1 MQIARGF
8 APIVPDGGKGFSV
21 VCAGCVG
28 KAGSRDQD
36 APVLYERA
44 LMIEVPETV
53 NRYHGVSGQFQKK

>member
-1 MQIARGF
+1 MIFRL
-8 APIVPDGGKGFSV
+8 
-21 VCAGCVG
+21 CAECVG
-28 KAGSRDQD
+28 KTGSRDQD